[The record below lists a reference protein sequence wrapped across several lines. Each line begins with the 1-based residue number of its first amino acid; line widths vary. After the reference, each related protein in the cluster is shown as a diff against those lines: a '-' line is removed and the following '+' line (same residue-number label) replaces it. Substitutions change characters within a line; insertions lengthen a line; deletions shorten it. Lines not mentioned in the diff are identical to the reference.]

1 MTFVKKYSTL
11 LLFALIL
18 ISCDSTDPWEFV
30 PPDFSSVPARFDIS
44 GIEPTEID
52 EGVTAYIIERGESS
66 PFFVTRRDI
75 AIVKVTLRTV
85 EGDIIFSTY
94 ANDRDQEIGIR
105 VADAGTVMQFQGRQT
120 YHQDFLNSPGLQK
133 GLLGMKEG
141 EIRTLIV
148 EPEQGYKNTAWAIP
162 NEEYRNSTLVYDIH
176 IMQIEPS

>member
-105 VADAGTVMQFQGRQT
+105 SEEHT
-120 YHQDFLNSPGLQK
+120 SELQSR
-133 GLLGMKEG
+133 GH
-141 EIRTLIV
+141 R
-148 EPEQGYKNTAWAIP
+148 
-162 NEEYRNSTLVYDIH
+162 
-176 IMQIEPS
+176 